1 MKLNRKTF
9 VYSLVLSII
18 IITLFLGYMLL
29 MLPSLYVEENSRKN
43 ERDILKVHFDYLEN
57 KKYIDELG
65 NNPINSLSLFLKEN
79 SYKFEFNNFF
89 FEGDISIKD
98 EKLKKEIDDFRN
110 KLYSKDFKF
119 EEINKN
125 TKEFKIPKK
134 VVDEINENLDSYA
147 HVNLKTSEFA
157 RNYFNN
163 IESYNEVKSL
173 GENTFLLINKS
184 DIDKNAYT
192 NYMIITKGDDGMYL
206 SFFSL
211 LTPLITDIQSAI
223 YTSIPMIVL
232 IILLVAFFTSRY
244 FSRKIVNPILKISE
258 HIKESES
265 WNIKPLEIKT
275 NDEIE
280 QLSERLN
287 ELHQQLRE
295 NYEKLRDEN
304 KRKEIF
310 MRASSHQLK
319 TPVASALLLTNGMI
333 DNIGKYKDRDRY
345 LLEVKKQLLE
355 MNNIILEI
363 LDLNH
368 INENLEFNNISLT
381 LLISTILDK
390 YSVIIE
396 QRNLNIRPLTTD
408 KIIFTD
414 YEILYKILDNL
425 IGNAIKFSPN
435 KADIIFEIENNSLK
449 VTNTNTFIPKE
460 LEASIFEPFVSSNNQ
475 GKGHGLGLYLAL
487 YYSELLGFNLL
498 VRNIDN
504 GVLAE
509 INFSG
514 KYIKSS
520 L

>member
-9 VYSLVLSII
+9 VYSIVLSLII
-18 IITLFLGYMLL
+18 IILFLGYMLL
-29 MLPSLYVEENSRKN
+29 MLPSLYVEHTNRKN
-43 ERDILKVHFDYLEN
+43 ERDILDVHFNYVED

-65 NNPINSLSLFLKEN
+65 NNPINSISLFLKES

-89 FEGDISIKD
+89 FEGDISIQD
-98 EKLKKEIDDFRN
+98 EKTKKEIDDFRN
-110 KLYSKDFKF
+110 KLDSKNFEF
-119 EEINKN
+119 EEIKKN

-134 VVDEINENLDSYA
+134 VVDEINKSLEEYA
-147 HVNLKTSEFA
+147 YVNLKTSEFA

-163 IESYNEVKSL
+163 IKSYNEVENL

-192 NYMIITKGDDGMYL
+192 NYMIITSGDEGVYL

-232 IILLVAFFTSRY
+232 VILLLAFFISRY
-244 FSRKIVNPILKISE
+244 FSKKIVNPILKISK
-258 HIKESES
+258 HIEERKN
-265 WNIKPLEIKT
+265 WDIKPLEIKT

-295 NYEKLRDEN
+295 NYEKLKDEN
-304 KRKEIF
+304 KRREVF

-319 TPVASALLLTNGMI
+319 TPVTSALLLTNGMI
-333 DNIGKYKDRDRY
+333 DSIGKYEDRDKY
-345 LLEVKKQLLE
+345 LVEVKKQLME
-355 MNNIILEI
+355 INNIISEI

-368 INENLEFNNISLT
+368 INENLEFNNISLNS
-381 LLISTILDK
+381 LINTILDK
-390 YSVIIE
+390 YSILIE
-396 QRNLNIRPLTTD
+396 EKNLNIEPLNSD
-408 KIIFTD
+408 KVIFTD
-414 YEILYKILDNL
+414 YEIIYKILDNL

-435 KADIIFEIENNSLK
+435 NSSIKFIIKDYRLK
-449 VTNTNTFIPKE
+449 IINTNTFIPKE
-460 LEASIFEPFVSSNNQ
+460 LEGIIFEPFVSSNIRE
-475 GKGHGLGLYLAL
+475 KGHGLGLYLAL
-487 YYSELLGFNLL
+487 YYAELLGFDLI
-498 VRNIDN
+498 VKNIDE

-509 INFSG
+509 VDFSG